1 MNQKVFLPYILLI
14 AFSVVV
20 DILALE
26 LLFIISGPGIWA
38 SLGSGAELKGT
49 ILLFCVALQF
59 VALGVLGFFLAKRKS

>member
-1 MNQKVFLPYILLI
+1 MNQKVFFPYILLI

-20 DILALE
+20 DVLSLE
-26 LLFIISGPGIWA
+26 LLFIVSGPGIYL
-38 SLGSGAELKGT
+38 SLGSSAELKGT